1 MSGQWRRLGRLAII
15 ATLAATAASCSS
27 DDDKGTASSAA
38 PTTTAASS
46 ESTSAASTAE
56 TTAAPSTEASTA
68 TTADAPSGETLQ
80 VVYIPKDTSNAY
92 FNPILEGM
100 QQEAAGLNMEVT
112 EVGPAKAEASSQIEF
127 IDAAIQQGVD
137 AIAISPND
145 PETVVPSLKRAM
157 EAGITVIAVNSD
169 MNPDGRQIAIIPVDF
184 SKMSDFLLKLT
195 TDVTGGSGDFAILSA
210 TVNAPDQS
218 AWIDGVNAALDAGKA
233 PDLNLV
239 DTVFGDDD
247 ADKSASETEALLTS
261 YPDLKA
267 ILAPTAAGLP
277 AVAQV
282 LSNSSQKGTVQV
294 TGLALPNSMK
304 SFVEDGTVKE
314 FGLWDPKTEGIVA
327 AHLIAGL
334 IDGSITAEAGSFD
347 VPGLGTRE
355 ISADTQIIADEFLVF
370 DADNIADFDF

>member
-1 MSGQWRRLGRLAII
+1 MSGQWRKLGRLAIV
-15 ATLAATAASCSS
+15 ATLALTAASCGS
-27 DDDKGTASSAA
+27 DDDDSSADTTA
-38 PTTTAASS
+38 PSTTAAAS
-46 ESTSAASTAE
+46 ESTSAASTAD
-56 TTAAPSTEASTA
+56 TTAVPSTEAGTDTS
-68 TTADAPSGETLQ
+68 ADAPSGETLQ

-100 QQEAAGLNMEVT
+100 QQEAAALNMEVT
-112 EVGPAKAEASSQIEF
+112 EVGPASAEASSQIEF

-169 MNPDGRQIAIIPVDF
+169 MNPEGRQIAILPVDF
-184 SKMSDFLLKLT
+184 SKMSEFLLKLT

-218 AWIDGVNAALDAGKA
+218 AWIEGVNEALDAGEA

-247 ADKSASETEALLTS
+247 ADKSAAETEALLTS

-282 LSNSSQKGTVQV
+282 LSNSSQKGKVQV

-304 SFVEDGTVKE
+304 SFVEDGTVTQ

-334 IDGSITAEAGSFD
+334 IDGSIVAEAGSFD

-355 ISADTQIIADEFLVF
+355 INADTQIIADEFLVF
-370 DADNIADFDF
+370 NKDNIAEFDF